1 MAARIES
8 HVTVLYEVPDVE
20 TLSAA
25 VHAAPALRMRATRL
39 ARWDA
44 QSPGIYLAIAD
55 PHGDLGRFHASVI
68 GPQTDGYLPH
78 ITILHKDSVMRPGQA
93 DDAWA
98 SLRDTIFETDFS
110 VGELIVYEQ
119 RGDAWREAARLLFA

>member
-20 TLSAA
+20 TLEAA
-25 VHAAPALRMRATRL
+25 VRAVPALRLRATRL
-39 ARWDA
+39 VRWDA
-44 QSPGIYLAIAD
+44 DPPGIYLAVDD
-55 PHGDLGRFHASVI
+55 PQGDLERFRASVV
-68 GPQTDGYLPH
+68 GPQADGYLPH
-78 ITILHKDSVMRPGQA
+78 ITILHKDSVVRPGQA

-98 SLRDTIFETDFS
+98 LLRDTIFETDFS

-119 RGDAWREAARLLFA
+119 RGDVWREAARLRFA

>member
-20 TLSAA
+20 TLKAA
-25 VHAAPALRMRATRL
+25 VHAVPTLRLRATRL
-39 ARWDA
+39 GRWDA
-44 QSPGIYLAIAD
+44 DAPGIYLAIED
-55 PHGDLGRFHASVI
+55 PHGDLDRFRASVT
-68 GPQTDGYLPH
+68 GPRTDGYLPH
-78 ITILHKDSVMRPGQA
+78 ITILHKDSVVRAGQA
-93 DDAWA
+93 DEAWT

-119 RGDAWREAARLLFA
+119 RGDVWREAARLRFP